1 MTNSSSF
8 RLPSILVMLLTIITI
23 QRISFFAFG
32 FPSSLRPPSYTTVQM
47 KMQSSSSNASSSFN
61 TLYNII
67 PAKQRRTYSGIV
79 LLSTSTSGSSSDEE
93 EINDGAAKSSNG
105 NDEQLREV
113 EVVDDASI
121 SKSQIQ
127 SLKNSDASVSS
138 NIKAFFNNNNKKQ
151 KFNRESL
158 SKLGMSAL
166 LAYGFVSNVSGVIA
180 VSCAWFIFSKKVWLG
195 IVCLIVYHL
204 YHLFIRF
211 MHLLHTPHI
220 SSSLSHENIQHNF
233 KQCA

>member
-1 MTNSSSF
+1 M
-8 RLPSILVMLLTIITI
+8 
-23 QRISFFAFG
+23 
-32 FPSSLRPPSYTTVQM
+32 
-47 KMQSSSSNASSSFN
+47 
-61 TLYNII
+61 YNII

-195 IVCLIVYHL
+195 IVLIVYHYQFYAPL
-204 YHLFIRF
+204 TRLTYRRLFLMNYTTKF
-211 MHLLHTPHI
+211 QTMC
-220 SSSLSHENIQHNF
+220 S
-233 KQCA
+233 

>member
-1 MTNSSSF
+1 
-8 RLPSILVMLLTIITI
+8 
-23 QRISFFAFG
+23 
-32 FPSSLRPPSYTTVQM
+32 M
-47 KMQSSSSNASSSFN
+47 KMQSSSSTSNASSSFN

-79 LLSTSTSGSSSDEE
+79 LLSTSSSGSSSSDEE
-93 EINDGAAKSSNG
+93 EINDGTTKSSNDN
-105 NDEQLREV
+105 NDEQRREV

-138 NIKAFFNNNNKKQ
+138 SNVKAFFNNNNKKQ

-180 VSCAWFIFSKKVWLG
+180 VSCAWFIFSKKVWLD
-195 IVCLIVYHL
+195 IVCLILYIIYINCLSQFYAPLTYRRLFLMKIYNTISNNVLKQQYTIKYVINHHL
-204 YHLFIRF
+204 YL
-211 MHLLHTPHI
+211 
-220 SSSLSHENIQHNF
+220 
-233 KQCA
+233 

>member
-23 QRISFFAFG
+23 QRICFFAFG

-47 KMQSSSSNASSSFN
+47 KMQSSSSTSNASSSFN

-105 NDEQLREV
+105 NDKLREV

-195 IVCLIVYHL
+195 IVLIVYHYQFYAPL
-204 YHLFIRF
+204 TRLTYRRLFLMNYTTKF
-211 MHLLHTPHI
+211 QTMC
-220 SSSLSHENIQHNF
+220 S
-233 KQCA
+233 

>member
-23 QRISFFAFG
+23 QRICFFAFG

-47 KMQSSSSNASSSFN
+47 KMQSSSSTSNASSSFN

-79 LLSTSTSGSSSDEE
+79 LLSTSSSGSSSDEE
-93 EINDGAAKSSNG
+93 EINDGAAKSSNDN
-105 NDEQLREV
+105 NDEQRREV

-138 NIKAFFNNNNKKQ
+138 SNVKAFFNNNNKKQ

-180 VSCAWFIFSKKVWLG
+180 VSCAWFIFSKKVW
-195 IVCLIVYHL
+195 
-204 YHLFIRF
+204 
-211 MHLLHTPHI
+211 
-220 SSSLSHENIQHNF
+220 
-233 KQCA
+233 

>member
-1 MTNSSSF
+1 MVGQKSFHVLCLVHRPPTRTSSNLFLSRERDIVAIGKEKEDDEF
-8 RLPSILVMLLTIITI
+8 IIISAAFNIGHVVDHHYHSAYMLFCFW
-23 QRISFFAFG
+23 ISFFIT
-32 FPSSLRPPSYTTVQM
+32 STISHTVQM
-47 KMQSSSSNASSSFN
+47 KMQSSSSIASSSFN

-79 LLSTSTSGSSSDEE
+79 LLSTSSSGSSSDEE

-105 NDEQLREV
+105 NDKLREV

-127 SLKNSDASVSS
+127 SLKNSDASVSSS

-180 VSCAWFIFSKKVWLG
+180 VSCAWFIFSKKVW
-195 IVCLIVYHL
+195 
-204 YHLFIRF
+204 
-211 MHLLHTPHI
+211 
-220 SSSLSHENIQHNF
+220 
-233 KQCA
+233 